1 MNNLNITVRRSTSAN
16 VPPTPTII
24 VTEPMTH
31 SLASETAVERTRKD
45 LEHNRKDAER
55 ELYRSEDT
63 GLLEAAERTTDI
75 VHFWEVCQIFPL
87 TSYD

>member
-1 MNNLNITVRRSTSAN
+1 MSAT

-31 SLASETAVERTRKD
+31 SLVSETAEERTRKD
-45 LEHNRKDAER
+45 LEHDRKDAER
-55 ELYRSEDT
+55 ELYRYEDI
-63 GLLEAAERTTDI
+63 GLLEATERTTDI
-75 VHFWEVCQIFPL
+75 VRFWEVRQIFPI

>member
-31 SLASETAVERTRKD
+31 SLASETAEERTRKD

-75 VHFWEVCQIFPL
+75 VRFWEVCQIFPL

>member
-1 MNNLNITVRRSTSAN
+1 MSAT

-31 SLASETAVERTRKD
+31 SLASDTAEERTCKD
-45 LEHNRKDAER
+45 PEHDRKDAEH
-55 ELYRSEDT
+55 ELYCYEDT
-63 GLLEAAERTTDI
+63 GLLEAAERTMDI
-75 VHFWEVCQIFPL
+75 VRFWEVCQIFPV

>member
-1 MNNLNITVRRSTSAN
+1 MSAT

-31 SLASETAVERTRKD
+31 SLVSETAEERARKD
-45 LEHNRKDAER
+45 LEHDRKDAER
-55 ELYRSEDT
+55 ELYRYEDI
-63 GLLEAAERTTDI
+63 GLLETTERTTDI
-75 VHFWEVCQIFPL
+75 VRFWEVRQIFPI